1 VLYHRAT
8 SSALVFVFVLLVLG
22 FELSLTLAR
31 QVFYHMSH
39 STSPSPWFFETESW
53 YAAQTDLELAI

>member
-1 VLYHRAT
+1 
-8 SSALVFVFVLLVLG
+8 LLVLG